1 MKLSGGRLHEEI
13 VQTPMVLLVESDADL
28 RSAISSALTR
38 ADYNCDAVA
47 TPDAAILKLR
57 EHDYA
62 YILADIDPAEEPL
75 HAALGVQ
82 TGEVIFIT
90 EEDEPDALRKPFD
103 RQQLLAR
110 LRHA

>member
-1 MKLSGGRLHEEI
+1 M
-13 VQTPMVLLVESDADL
+13 VAPMVLLVENDADL

-38 ADYNCDAVA
+38 AAFDCDAVA
-47 TPDAAILKLR
+47 TPDAALLKLR

-62 YILADIDPAEEPL
+62 YILADVDSPEE
-75 HAALGVQ
+75 ALRIELGTQ
-82 TGEVIFIT
+82 SGNVIFIT

-103 RQQLLAR
+103 SEQLLAR